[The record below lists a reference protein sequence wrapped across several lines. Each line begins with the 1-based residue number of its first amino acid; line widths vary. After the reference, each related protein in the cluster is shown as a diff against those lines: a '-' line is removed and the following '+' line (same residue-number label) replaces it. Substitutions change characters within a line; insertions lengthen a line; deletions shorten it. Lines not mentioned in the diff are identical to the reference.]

1 MPKEKLDI
9 KVTLDKI
16 SYKQG
21 DEVKYQVDV
30 VEAWTGKTPKGNVLI
45 SLLATDESAY
55 LETDTKKLPASI
67 PYQVYLSKDV
77 KPTNDFEYLNANTYL
92 DQFFSSKIDDDSK
105 KKVDLL
111 LGTQRWR
118 LLKLDP

>member
-1 MPKEKLDI
+1 M
-9 KVTLDKI
+9 
-16 SYKQG
+16 
-21 DEVKYQVDV
+21 
-30 VEAWTGKTPKGNVLI
+30 
-45 SLLATDESAY
+45 
-55 LETDTKKLPASI
+55 KKAPASI

-77 KPTNDFEYLNANTYL
+77 KPTNDFEYLNAANYL
-92 DQFFSSKIDDDSK
+92 DKFFSEKNDEDSK